1 MFKSAHKCPICRSHS
16 RHCIR
21 LTSAMYL
28 EPVINCPAGGVL
40 PRHVRAGDP
49 IARENR
55 AGPGS
60 PRISFVGWRRGGG
73 VGCRGS
79 TVESD
84 NKVWRDFRRNPGV
97 PDIFVAGWK
106 RRAGADFPHFGVVR
120 RSKISDIRRSSLLE
134 LRKIGSQRRLNNRR
148 ASVRR
153 TFCCLAAPLC
163 SRSDFDEGPA

>member
-60 PRISFVGWRRGGG
+60 PRTSFVGWRRGGG
-73 VGCRGS
+73 RRLPRVHSRGRQQNTARFS
-79 TVESD
+79 PQPRGPRLICGGVEAKGWGRFSS
-84 NKVWRDFRRNPGV
+84 FRC
-97 PDIFVAGWK
+97 
-106 RRAGADFPHFGVVR
+106 
-120 RSKISDIRRSSLLE
+120 RSSLEDFRYSSFLTPGTE
-134 LRKIGSQRRLNNRR
+134 KNWLPAPPQQPSCLCTPYFLLFGSSPL
-148 ASVRR
+148 
-153 TFCCLAAPLC
+153 LAK
-163 SRSDFDEGPA
+163 

>member
-106 RRAGADFPHFGVVR
+106 PKGWGRFSSFRC
-120 RSKISDIRRSSLLE
+120 RSSLEDFRYSSFLTPGTE
-134 LRKIGSQRRLNNRR
+134 KNWLPAPPQQPSCLCTPYFLLFGSSPL
-148 ASVRR
+148 
-153 TFCCLAAPLC
+153 LAK
-163 SRSDFDEGPA
+163 

>member
-1 MFKSAHKCPICRSHS
+1 MFKSAHKCLICSSHS

-28 EPVINCPAGGVL
+28 EPVINCPADGVL

-60 PRISFVGWRRGGG
+60 PRTSFVGWRRGGG

-106 RRAGADFPHFGVVR
+106 PKGWGRFSSFRC
-120 RSKISDIRRSSLLE
+120 RSSLEDFRYSSFLTPGTE
-134 LRKIGSQRRLNNRR
+134 KNWLPAPPQQPSCLCTPSFLLFGSSPL
-148 ASVRR
+148 
-153 TFCCLAAPLC
+153 LAK
-163 SRSDFDEGPA
+163 